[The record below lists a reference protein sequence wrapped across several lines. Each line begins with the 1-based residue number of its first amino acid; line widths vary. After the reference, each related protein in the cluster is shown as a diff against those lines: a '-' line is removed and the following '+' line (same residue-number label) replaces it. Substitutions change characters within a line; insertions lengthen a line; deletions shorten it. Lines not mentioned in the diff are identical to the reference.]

1 MCSAPRVIKTFF
13 LLFSKISVYYYC
25 FNCTELRVLTVCFPF
40 LFARNIKRMKSR
52 QSRLLNLSTKTLKMN
67 ETDVRQ
73 CGRSIAIKLQKPSVL
88 NPNVTTRKRVQ
99 HEPSLQPV
107 LRYMVPLVSFTY
119 STLSYVAA
127 LEFFI
132 AIGSDILVAA
142 RR

>member
-1 MCSAPRVIKTFF
+1 
-13 LLFSKISVYYYC
+13 
-25 FNCTELRVLTVCFPF
+25 
-40 LFARNIKRMKSR
+40 
-52 QSRLLNLSTKTLKMN
+52 MN